1 MIWIAIINSNLIKGE
16 KMEIRA
22 KGMKELTLK
31 INKETNLNIKQNT
44 LHNIYWNRAGN
55 WAKQI
60 NAAKLREQPPKGL
73 VTVAKAT
80 PADGALVA

>member
-60 NAAKLREQPPKGL
+60 QIIKGL